1 MSMLYPGLKAT
12 KIFSLHWKYT
22 KCSYSVASEEKYIW
36 NTDFSLFCGFFY
48 LTDMNIVA
56 DHPSSLEEGRN

>member
-36 NTDFSLFCGFFY
+36 KHRLLSVLWLFY